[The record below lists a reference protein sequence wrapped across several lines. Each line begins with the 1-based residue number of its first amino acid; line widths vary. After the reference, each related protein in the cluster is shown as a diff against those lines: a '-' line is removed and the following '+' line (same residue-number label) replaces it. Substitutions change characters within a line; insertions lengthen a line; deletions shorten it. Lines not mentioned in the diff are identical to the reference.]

1 MYFRKLS
8 WKTTLKQGASSTWG
22 VIAVTCSRLH
32 AAVMTL
38 LRTLLYRLRT
48 FMRNAIDFLRAI
60 VSCRHE
66 ATDTSSASEG
76 LPKVETLTLRSAATA
91 AIATQRWRSFRR
103 NASTASGV
111 GQAFDVL
118 LDALKAIQPRRVET
132 DSMTD
137 IIQMEFSAD
146 GKHLAVVSYVMEVLV
161 SLALG

>member
-1 MYFRKLS
+1 M
-8 WKTTLKQGASSTWG
+8 Q
-22 VIAVTCSRLH
+22 
-32 AAVMTL
+32 
-38 LRTLLYRLRT
+38 
-48 FMRNAIDFLRAI
+48 N
-60 VSCRHE
+60 
-66 ATDTSSASEG
+66 ATDLLKAVVPSRR
-76 LPKVETLTLRSAATA
+76 ETLATATFAKDSPKAAAPTLHSAATA